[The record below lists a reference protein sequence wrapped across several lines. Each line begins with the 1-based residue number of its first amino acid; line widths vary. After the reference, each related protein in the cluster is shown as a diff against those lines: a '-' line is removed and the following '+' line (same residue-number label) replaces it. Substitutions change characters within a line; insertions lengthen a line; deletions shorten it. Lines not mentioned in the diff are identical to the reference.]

1 MDIPADSILLPPD
14 NQCDLAVRLQSDQ
27 SVYNMAARLLEHF
40 RPLNVV
46 FLVKARLQL
55 DQRCHLLAVLGSPC
69 QCRYNR
75 RMTAHAVKRD
85 LDGQNIR
92 IISRTADE
100 VHDRI
105 KGFVRMRQENILF
118 PDCIKQIHPIRQVH
132 KRRNRLRDVR
142 LFLQVF
148 KALHP
153 VQLHQEG
160 QIQRSA
166 DLVDGIRSDSEFLL
180 QNLEQLF
187 VHPVLILKP
196 DDLAPLT
203 LPELFL
209 DFVEQI
215 IRIVLVQCHI
225 CISRDPVRVR
235 TDNVIAGK
243 QLSHVP
249 LDDLLEQDSGSCSF
263 LRTGDLDHPRKH
275 GRNLDGCEHCPVL
288 EIDLLP
294 ILAVLAVV
302 LGRLPRDPLPCSGQ
316 ILLYHRLDGALR
328 RRLGLAG
335 NQGADVQGLVAHK
348 RKWS

>member
-1 MDIPADSILLPPD
+1 
-14 NQCDLAVRLQSDQ
+14 
-27 SVYNMAARLLEHF
+27 
-40 RPLNVV
+40 
-46 FLVKARLQL
+46 
-55 DQRCHLLAVLGSPC
+55 
-69 QCRYNR
+69 
-75 RMTAHAVKRD
+75 MTAHAVKRD

-166 DLVDGIRSDSEFLL
+166 DLE
-180 QNLEQLF
+180 
-187 VHPVLILKP
+187 P

-249 LDDLLEQDSGSCSF
+249 LDDLLEQDSGSCAF
-263 LRTGDLDHPRKH
+263 LRTGDLNHPRKH